1 MLNHIRCLQLLCTI
15 FIIGVSACGARS
27 PYELTPLPLASKTA
41 TEPATSLPATA
52 QVANRCATLT
62 ADPFDYDYMPWVPAA
77 EIAGLPPEKQIERL
91 VSLRLQHFEN
101 DQATD
106 CYRILDYA
114 IESIDTSE
122 RWTELIDDPSYTA
135 VGLVLFWVRPVQRNC
150 AWPPA
155 GGGKEAVRDGHYVAL
170 LSRLYGLHQEDEGY
184 RLVALTQ
191 KMT

>member
-1 MLNHIRCLQLLCTI
+1 M
-15 FIIGVSACGARS
+15 AS
-27 PYELTPLPLASKTA
+27 PLSSKTA
-41 TEPATSLPATA
+41 TEPATPPPASVHDA
-52 QVANRCATLT
+52 DQASTLT
-62 ADPFDYDYMPWVPAA
+62 ADPFDYDYMPWIPAA

-91 VSLRLQHFEN
+91 VVLRLQHFEM

-106 CYRILDYA
+106 CYRILDFA

-122 RWTELIDDPSYTA
+122 RWAELIDDPSYTS
-135 VGLVLFWVRPVQRNC
+135 VGLVSFWVRPVQRNC

-170 LSRLYGLHQEDEGY
+170 LSRLYGLHQEKEGY
-184 RLVALTQ
+184 RLVDLTQ